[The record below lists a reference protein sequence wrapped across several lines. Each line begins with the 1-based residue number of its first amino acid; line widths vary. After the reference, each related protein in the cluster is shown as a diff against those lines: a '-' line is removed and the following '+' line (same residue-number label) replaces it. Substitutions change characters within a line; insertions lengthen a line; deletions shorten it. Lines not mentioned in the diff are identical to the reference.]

1 MDSAVAWFQ
10 EEQDGPA
17 KRIWMAIWD
26 TISEMDHSNQTAVNH
41 ININNNNNN
50 NNSLE
55 HQPPPHQTTTATI
68 GKSNKD
74 MILIETNE
82 RIYYNPS
89 KRKGSTIDNKASTFN
104 MNKYHGRLVG
114 KHGGC
119 PWRPPNIHYGRGVL
133 G

>member
-1 MDSAVAWFQ
+1 MDPAVAWFQ

-41 ININNNNNN
+41 VNNNNNN
-50 NNSLE
+50 LE
-55 HQPPPHQTTTATI
+55 YHPPHQTSTPNI

-74 MILIETNE
+74 MILIDTNE
-82 RIYYNPS
+82 RTYYNPS

-104 MNKYHGRLVG
+104 MNKYHTRLVG

-119 PWRPPNIHYGRGVL
+119 PWRPPNVRYGRGVI